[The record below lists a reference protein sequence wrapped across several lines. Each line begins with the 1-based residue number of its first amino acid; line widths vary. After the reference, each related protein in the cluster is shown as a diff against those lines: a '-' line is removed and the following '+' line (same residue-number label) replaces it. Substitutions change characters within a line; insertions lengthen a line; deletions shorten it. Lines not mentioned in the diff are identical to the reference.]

1 VRCSGSR
8 ASNKL
13 GHALTDAAEATEL
26 VSLKTNVKTSA
37 FRQTLKIREKGE
49 EILRDVL
56 VRFT

>member
-1 VRCSGSR
+1 M
-8 ASNKL
+8 
-13 GHALTDAAEATEL
+13 
-26 VSLKTNVKTSA
+26 LKTTA